1 MEIKKLKKNILVSL
15 AGLTLLSVGLVQ
27 NNNVQ
32 AATVRTGRNAYLSH
46 NAYIYNAKG
55 KKLSSGSVKS
65 GTSFKVLAVKKIRGK
80 KYVQI
85 DKNEYIKLTNFS
97 KNSNKTSAD
106 ASTVLV
112 GKNSYVYNAK
122 GQRVG
127 KKMVKHGKVVP
138 ILSTV
143 TIKGKKY
150 VQIGRN
156 QFIRFNNVD
165 RDAGADN
172 STTSVTKTNSGTT
185 TTTSDKK
192 NNNPATPITNGQSA
206 APVNNGTSSAT
217 SETASGN
224 SSASS
229 DATTSDQ
236 SDDDSDEDG
245 TLLCLHNSYMYDKN
259 GNRILGAFAIK
270 DRKYEVATNDKGKIV
285 FNIDGKLYYQ
295 IPTWDGEEREDIKEF
310 ITVSAFEKSGKDQ
323 KFNPASVEKLFQFGK
338 WVSGNNI
345 RFLGFPG
352 DSASLIYFYSS
363 EDKCKAYDKAY
374 NIANRV
380 ASSKWSSNSDI
391 EIAKENLEKAI
402 RDLDGKPVTINGY
415 SGDKFTLTQDQQNR
429 VLIAAKRYLHE
440 EDIQLSKDTMTI
452 YYAQGDTPSAIETAR
467 FIKFVIPKYH

>member
-15 AGLTLLSVGLVQ
+15 AGLALLSVGLVQ

-55 KKLSSGSVKS
+55 QKLSSDSVKN
-65 GTSFKVLAVKKIRGK
+65 GTSFKVLAIKKIHGK
-80 KYVQI
+80 KYIQI
-85 DKNEYIKLTNFS
+85 GKNEFIKMSNFTKS
-97 KNSNKTSAD
+97 STKTSAD

-122 GQRVG
+122 GRRVG

-165 RDAGADN
+165 WDTGADN
-172 STTSVTKTNSGTT
+172 ATSSVTKN
-185 TTTSDKK
+185 TSNDNITGDKK
-192 NNNPATPITNGQSA
+192 SNTPATPVTNGQST

-217 SETASGN
+217 GN
-224 SSASS
+224 SST
-229 DATTSDQ
+229 DDTTSNQ
-236 SDDDSDEDG
+236 SDDSDDEEDAD
-245 TLLCLHNSYMYDKN
+245 LLCLHNSYMYDEN

-270 DRKYEVATNDKGKIV
+270 DRKYEVAINDKGKIV
-285 FNIDGKLYYQ
+285 SNIHGKPYYQ
-295 IPTWDGEEREDIKEF
+295 IATWDGEEPEDTKEY
-310 ITVSAFEKSGKDQ
+310 IPVSAFENSGKDQ
-323 KFNPASVEKLFQFGK
+323 TFSPASVEKLYQFGK
-338 WVSGNNI
+338 WVNGNNLH
-345 RFLGFPG
+345 FLGFSG
-352 DSASLIYFYSS
+352 NYASLIYYYSS

-380 ASSKWSSNSDI
+380 ASSKWSSESDI
-391 EIAKENLEKAI
+391 KIAKKNLENAI
-402 RDLDGKPVTINGY
+402 TDLDGKPVTINGY
-415 SGDKFTLTQDQQNR
+415 SGEKFTLTPDQQKS
-429 VLIAAKRYLHE
+429 VLNAAKRYLHKN
-440 EDIQLSKDTMTI
+440 DIQLSKDTMTI
-452 YYAQGDTPSAIETAR
+452 YYAQGDAPSAIETAR